1 MRAACAR
8 AALVLFSCYEKMAQN
23 LTLILFF
30 PLLGGLI
37 LALLPSS
44 RPHLLKLWANI
55 VLGANALWTI
65 SLLGSFNSGE
75 DLQFVQRLPWIPS
88 IGAEFYLGV
97 DGYSILLAA
106 MTAGV
111 GFLACLASWNAIE
124 IRIKEFY
131 VSLLILQTCV
141 AGVFLAV
148 DALLFFVFFEASLIP
163 MFFLIA
169 IWGGPE
175 RRKAAMKFLVYT
187 VAGSMLLL
195 LGLVLLYFE
204 HWRQTGVFT
213 FAIPS
218 LWSAQPAG
226 ELGQWIFWLM
236 FAGFAVKVPMAPFHT
251 WLPDAHTEAPTAGS
265 VYLASVM
272 LKMGTYGFLRLVL
285 PGVPE
290 TVKQSNVLWWMSVL
304 ALVAIVYG
312 ALVCLKQKDWKRLIA
327 YSSVSHMGFCMLG
340 IFAMNPAGLSGSML
354 QQINHGISTG
364 LLFLLVGLMYERR
377 HTREIA
383 EYGGLW
389 TPMPAFSI
397 VFLLAAVSSMGL
409 PPLNGFVGEVRI
421 LSGAFEM
428 SVYWA
433 LWAGV
438 GIVLTVAYL
447 LWCYQ
452 RISLGET
459 AEKNRLLK
467 DLTVR
472 EWVVVAPLVITAI
485 GIGVYPQPAFEML
498 ERPVKQ
504 IIEKVRPNYYAQS
517 N

>member
-1 MRAACAR
+1 
-8 AALVLFSCYEKMAQN
+8 
-23 LTLILFF
+23 
-30 PLLGGLI
+30 
-37 LALLPSS
+37 
-44 RPHLLKLWANI
+44 
-55 VLGANALWTI
+55 
-65 SLLGSFNSGE
+65 
-75 DLQFVQRLPWIPS
+75 
-88 IGAEFYLGV
+88 
-97 DGYSILLAA
+97 
-106 MTAGV
+106 
-111 GFLACLASWNAIE
+111 
-124 IRIKEFY
+124 
-131 VSLLILQTCV
+131 
-141 AGVFLAV
+141 
-148 DALLFFVFFEASLIP
+148 
-163 MFFLIA
+163 
-169 IWGGPE
+169 
-175 RRKAAMKFLVYT
+175 
-187 VAGSMLLL
+187 
-195 LGLVLLYFE
+195 
-204 HWRQTGVFT
+204 
-213 FAIPS
+213 
-218 LWSAQPAG
+218 
-226 ELGQWIFWLM
+226 
-236 FAGFAVKVPMAPFHT
+236 
-251 WLPDAHTEAPTAGS
+251 
-265 VYLASVM
+265 M

-290 TVKQSNVLWWMSVL
+290 TVKQANVLWWMSVL

-312 ALVCLKQKDWKRLIA
+312 ALVCLKQRDWKRLIA

-377 HTREIA
+377 HTREIS

-459 AEKNRLLK
+459 GEKNRLLQ

-472 EWVVVAPLVITAI
+472 EWVVVAPLVIAAI

-517 N
+517 H

>member
-1 MRAACAR
+1 
-8 AALVLFSCYEKMAQN
+8 MADN

-30 PLLGGLI
+30 PMLGGLI
-37 LALLPSS
+37 LTLLPGSK
-44 RPHLLKLWANI
+44 PVLIKFWANL
-55 VLGANALWTI
+55 VLGLNALWTI
-65 SLLGSFNSGE
+65 GLLGFFDSGK
-75 DLQFVQRLPWIPS
+75 DLQFIQRLPWIPS
-88 IGAEFYLGV
+88 IGAEFFLGV
-97 DGYSILLAA
+97 DGYSMLLVA
-106 MTAGV
+106 MTGGV
-111 GFLACLASWNAIE
+111 GFLACLASWNAIDE
-124 IRIKEFY
+124 RLKEFY
-131 VSLLILQTCV
+131 VALLILQTCV
-141 AGVFLAV
+141 TGVFLSV

-169 IWGGPE
+169 IWGGE
-175 RRKAAMKFLVYT
+175 KRRAAAMKFLIYT

-195 LGLVLLYFE
+195 LGLLLLYFE
-204 HWRQTGVFT
+204 HWRQTGF
-213 FAIPS
+213 FSFSMPA
-218 LWSAQPAG
+218 LWATKPEG
-226 ELGQWIFWLM
+226 DLGLWIFWLM
-236 FAGFAVKVPMAPFHT
+236 FAGFAVKVPMVPFHT

-290 TVKQSNVLWWMSVL
+290 AAKQANVLWWMSVL
-304 ALVAIVYG
+304 ALIAIVYG

-340 IFAMNPAGLSGSML
+340 MFSLNPAGISGSML

-377 HTREIA
+377 HTREIS
-383 EYGGLW
+383 EYGGIFG
-389 TPMPAFSI
+389 PMPAFSI

-421 LSGAFEM
+421 LTGAYEM

-433 LWAGV
+433 LWAGL

-452 RISLGET
+452 RVSLGET
-459 AEKNRLLK
+459 KAKDIGLP

-472 EWVVVAPLVITAI
+472 EWAVVLPLLIAAI
-485 GIGVYPQPAFEML
+485 GIGIYPQPAFEML

-504 IIEKVRPNYYAQS
+504 IIEKVRPDYYAQK